1 MRLLRPD
8 LHTLTGAYAA
18 DAVDPAERQRFE
30 RHLAGCPS
38 CENEVAGLQATA
50 SRLALAVA
58 KEPPP
63 GFKAAVLAA
72 AAQTR
77 QHPPAADERPEIAGQ
92 RARYRHARGRWR
104 IGLAAPLGVLAAV
117 LIIALGI
124 TAGVQRSD
132 LNQVT
137 AQQRAVAAVLSA
149 PDARL
154 VSGPTSLGGT
164 ATMVVAARLGKMVFT
179 SQGLPALTNAKVYQL
194 WLLTPAGGAISS
206 GLLPAASGGRTA
218 PVITAGAPAGDRVAL
233 TVEPAGGTKQPTTRP
248 IVALPVPS

>member
-1 MRLLRPD
+1 VRLLRPD

-30 RHLAGCPS
+30 RHLLTCPS
-38 CENEVAGLQATA
+38 CEQEVAGLQATA

-58 KEPPP
+58 KEPPA

-77 QHPPAADERPEIAGQ
+77 QHPPVLSERPETAGP

-104 IGLAAPLGVLAAV
+104 VGLAVPLGALAAIV
-117 LIIALGI
+117 IIALAV
-124 TAGVQRSD
+124 TVGVQRSS
-132 LNQVT
+132 LNQAA
-137 AQQRAVAAVLSA
+137 AQQRAVAAVLGA
-149 PDARL
+149 PGARI

-164 ATMVVAARLGKMVFT
+164 ATMVVAARLDQMVFT
-179 SQGLPALTNAKVYQL
+179 SSGLPALTSAKVYQL
-194 WLLTPAGGAISS
+194 WVLTPAGAAISN

-218 PVITAGAPAGDRVAL
+218 PVIAAGAPAGDRVAV
-233 TVEPAGGTKQPTTRP
+233 TVEPAGGTKQPTTKP
-248 IVALPVPS
+248 IVALLVPS